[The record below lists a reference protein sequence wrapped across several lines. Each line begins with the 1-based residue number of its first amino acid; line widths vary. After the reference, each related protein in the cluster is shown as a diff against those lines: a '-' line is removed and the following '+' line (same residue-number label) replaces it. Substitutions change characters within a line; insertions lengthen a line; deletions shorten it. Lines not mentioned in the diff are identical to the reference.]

1 MPRKTSTTK
10 AEGQAAPA
18 ASIESKLPPEQQ
30 QATALQY
37 IEGRLAGV
45 QLHDGTVVSLAELP
59 EADLRKIAMDME
71 IDAADTL
78 ALDQLVVAIQA
89 EPVLVDKGDGLS
101 GAGAGGDVLP
111 HIACEDDRYQVLLTD
126 GSLAYLEELP
136 KEDLAALAGACLRL
150 APFGLAGAQIIGMD
164 LAGDDGVRV
173 LHGRAGGSDR
183 YVVRREQLSHNGLS
197 YTHGDS
203 IQFDDDE
210 HALQLLAIGAIAP
223 EVL

>member
-45 QLHDGTVVSLAELP
+45 QLHDGTVVPLAELP
-59 EADLRKIAMDME
+59 EEDLRKIAMDME

-89 EPVLVDKGDGLS
+89 EPVLVDKGDDLS
-101 GAGAGGDVLP
+101 GASGDVLP

-136 KEDLAALAGACLRL
+136 KEDLVALAGACLRL
-150 APFGLAGAQIIGMD
+150 VPVGLAGAQIIGVD
-164 LAGDDGVRV
+164 LAGDEGVQV
-173 LHGRAGGSDR
+173 LHGSAGGSDR